1 MAVAIVD
8 SLIWLKPVGIWVA
21 RKRRRLVF
29 RLDGGEI
36 ERSIVMLICVKV
48 FIEVLEHSHLGILM

>member
-36 ERSIVMLICVKV
+36 ERSIVMFICIKV

>member
-36 ERSIVMLICVKV
+36 ERSIVMLIFIKV